1 MRLREVRDE
10 IDDCVDCPAD
20 RSTVLDRI
28 GNEKLEAP
36 GGDPET
42 VAQVLGRDST
52 ETYYSTAEVY
62 ESILCN
68 LSEAYV
74 GRKNYDDRGPNPVE
88 EPVSF

>member
-10 IDDCVDCPAD
+10 IDERVDCPVD

-36 GGDPET
+36 AGESET
-42 VAQVLGRDST
+42 FSQVLGRDGT
-52 ETYYSTAEVY
+52 ETYYSTAELY
-62 ESILCN
+62 ESVLCN
-68 LSEAYV
+68 LSEAYI
-74 GRKNYDDRGPNPVE
+74 GRKNYDDRGPTLVE

>member
-10 IDDCVDCPAD
+10 IDEYVDCPAD

-28 GNEKLEAP
+28 GNRKLEAP
-36 GGDPET
+36 SGESET
-42 VAQVLGRDST
+42 VAQVLGRDGT
-52 ETYYSTAEVY
+52 QTYHSTAELY
-62 ESILCN
+62 ESVLCN

-74 GRKNYDDRGPNPVE
+74 GRKNYDDRGPALVN